1 MSENEY
7 DSEKILSS
15 VRRLVTEQNSPKT
28 VQPSNGGVSDAAE
41 DVSGAGLTPEK
52 GSDAVPGGL
61 SAPSSTDAF
70 EFSSR
75 VSAAVAAA
83 QARVAQ
89 RRSSDGQGSSG
100 QAAEPTF
107 APEPS
112 RMSQPEQVR
121 GTPPVGAPKPGAE
134 CALLLSPDKRIP
146 VSPLAAGPQ
155 TGPGFGPDDGAK
167 GGARNGGTQ
176 LQTLILRNVS
186 NGESNGLTVV
196 PASSPPDSAAG
207 LLDGEGVG
215 RSIPAYIAEIKRR
228 STMLGADASGDPV
241 GPDMLK
247 PEPRLVLTSPLTV
260 ATSVDVAD
268 DPEMQEMLREAAE
281 EEIIEA
287 VVPKVNACLEDGSD
301 VFSPPRDPSFAQ
313 IGDNA
318 LSPDDLRA
326 LVRDIVQEELR
337 GALGESITRTVR
349 KLVRREIFRALES
362 RNID

>member
-15 VRRLVTEQNSPKT
+15 VRRLITEQKSPKT
-28 VQPSNGGVSDAAE
+28 ARPSSEAVPDATD
-41 DVSGAGLTPEK
+41 DVSGATLAPK
-52 GSDAVPGGL
+52 NDSNLVLDGL
-61 SAPSSTDAF
+61 SAPSSTVAF

-83 QARVAQ
+83 HARVAQ
-89 RRSSDGQGSSG
+89 RRSGAQGFSG
-100 QAAEPTF
+100 QAADQRSL
-107 APEPS
+107 APEPEPS
-112 RMSQPEQVR
+112 SMSQLVKVR
-121 GTPPVGAPKPGAE
+121 GAPPVGAPKPGAE

-146 VSPLAAGPQ
+146 VPPLEAEPEIG
-155 TGPGFGPDDGAK
+155 TDDGAEH
-167 GGARNGGTQ
+167 GTEHGAEQ

-186 NGESNGLTVV
+186 SAEGNGLTVV
-196 PASSPPDSAAG
+196 PASPTPDSAAG

-228 STMLGADASGDPV
+228 GTMHGTDAPGDV
-241 GPDMLK
+241 AGPDMLK

-260 ATSVDVAD
+260 AKSVAVAED
-268 DPEMQEMLREAAE
+268 SEMQEMLREAAE

-287 VVPKVNACLEDGSD
+287 VVLKVNACLDDGTD
-301 VFSPPRDPSFAQ
+301 VFSPRRDASFAQ
-313 IGDNA
+313 IGDRA
-318 LSPDDLRA
+318 LSSDDLRA